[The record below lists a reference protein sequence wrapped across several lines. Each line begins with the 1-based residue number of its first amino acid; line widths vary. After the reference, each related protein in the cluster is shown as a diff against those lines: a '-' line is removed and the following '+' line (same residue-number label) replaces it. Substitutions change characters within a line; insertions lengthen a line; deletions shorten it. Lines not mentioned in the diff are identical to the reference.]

1 MIFHTNLKFLPNLIF
16 FEKGLGMVLDDVL
29 DREKTFSTLGHFNI
43 VLKCP
48 SFPRG

>member
-1 MIFHTNLKFLPNLIF
+1 MIFHQNLKFLPNLIF